1 MFDGCESKEV
11 GHQNRYGC
19 SSPASAASAIA
30 ALQTGRRG
38 AVTAH
43 GNGACHQAESLWT
56 GSVCVVPAWCCC
68 TTRHSWCPQ
77 TSRAACRVG
86 RSGVSDGWD
95 ARRRSTS
102 AVQRLLE
109 NHPLGP
115 SGLGGCAGVCWRSA
129 WSVKLQ
135 SNAIPMETMRQII
148 KGISLKRW
156 RNVLNG

>member
-56 GSVCVVPAWCCC
+56 GLRGPCVVLLHHQAFLVSPDSLVLLAGW
-68 TTRHSWCPQ
+68 
-77 TSRAACRVG
+77 AGAVCRTAG
-86 RSGVSDGWD
+86 MHGAGALLSCSG
-95 ARRRSTS
+95 
-102 AVQRLLE
+102 
-109 NHPLGP
+109 
-115 SGLGGCAGVCWRSA
+115 C
-129 WSVKLQ
+129 
-135 SNAIPMETMRQII
+135 
-148 KGISLKRW
+148 
-156 RNVLNG
+156 